1 MTIPTQEH
9 PMPQSKPP
17 RFAQLTPDQMTDA
30 QQKAAEQILAGAK
43 KHDGPGG
50 RYMAQSGQLPGPY
63 NFLLRIPELA
73 MHCPRPAQYSRF
85 HTSVPLHTHHLTLPT
100 LIQTTVW

>member
-30 QQKAAEQILAGAK
+30 QKKAAEQILAGAK
-43 KHDGPGG
+43 KADGPGG
-50 RYMAQSGQLPGPY
+50 RYMAQSGQFPGPY
-63 NFLLRIPELA
+63 NFLLPSPELA
-73 MHCPRPAQYSRF
+73 MRWRGLADYSRF
-85 HTSVPLHTHHLTLPT
+85 DPPLLLRLTQPHNLNPPPR
-100 LIQTTVW
+100 